1 MTVLREFGRRPQ
13 PGVLLTLVSRDAR
26 TPYSG
31 MLPGYVAGDHRYDEA
46 HIDLEGLARFAGALF
61 VRDEVVGIE
70 RGRKRVLCLGREP
83 LDYDLLAI
91 NTGSAPR
98 MAETPG
104 AAEHA
109 VGVKPIDGFAA
120 RWEAILDRVRARDGV
135 RSIAVVGGG
144 AAGVEVV
151 LAIQHRLR
159 AEIGAGGRDPRAIA
173 LHLLSA
179 GPTILATH
187 NARVRS
193 ALLRILAERGVSVH
207 LNAEVT
213 SVSAAGVRTARE
225 SFIHADEVIW
235 ATRAQGA
242 PWLRGTGLDLDEG
255 GFVRVDDTL
264 QTRTDP
270 LIFASGDVASLD
282 NPSVEKAGV
291 FAVRQ
296 GPVLAG
302 NLRRAVEGR
311 PLKQYRPQRSWLA
324 ILGTGDH
331 YAVASRGRF
340 KAEGRWVWRLKRW
353 IDARFMA
360 RFAGLESANRS
371 RTRPTR
377 GTD

>member
-1 MTVLREFGRRPQ
+1 
-13 PGVLLTLVSRDAR
+13 
-26 TPYSG
+26 

-46 HIDLEGLARFAGALF
+46 HIDLEGLARFAGAAF
-61 VRDEVVGIE
+61 IRDEVVGIE
-70 RGRKRVLCLGREP
+70 RGRKRVLCLGRGP

-104 AAEHA
+104 AGEHA

-120 RWEAILDRVRARDGV
+120 RWEAILDRVRARDVV

-151 LAIQHRLR
+151 LAVQHRLR
-159 AEIGAGGRDPRAIA
+159 AELGAGGRDPHGLA
-173 LHLLSA
+173 LHLVSS

-187 NARVRS
+187 NAPVRS

-213 SVSAAGVRTARE
+213 SVSAAGVWTARG
-225 SFIHADEVIW
+225 SFIDANEVIW

-242 PWLRGTGLDLDEG
+242 PWLRNTGLDLDEG
-255 GFVRVDDTL
+255 GFVRVDHTL
-264 QTRTDP
+264 QTLTDP
-270 LIFASGDVASLD
+270 RIFASGDVASLSD
-282 NPSVEKAGV
+282 VLVEKAGV

-302 NLRRAVEGR
+302 NLRRAIEGR
-311 PLKQYRPQRSWLA
+311 PLRRYRPQRSWLA
-324 ILGTGDH
+324 IIGTGDH
-331 YAVASRGRF
+331 YAVASRGRL

-360 RFAGLESANRS
+360 RFAGLDSENLSG
-371 RTRPTR
+371 TRQTR
-377 GTD
+377 GTPSP